1 MNTDNEKLIEDII
14 NSLDNATNTGVGHV
28 EVKVNKKTSNVEITN
43 ISKDDDSDDG
53 LKKEVKTIGCVKC
66 AK

>member
-14 NSLDNATNTGVGHV
+14 NL
-28 EVKVNKKTSNVEITN
+28 
-43 ISKDDDSDDG
+43 SKDDDSDDG

>member
-14 NSLDNATNTGVGHV
+14 NSLDKATNNGVGHV

-43 ISKDDDSDDG
+43 ISKDDDSDD
-53 LKKEVKTIGCVKC
+53 LIIFT
-66 AK
+66 